1 MIKDYKDKYTGYKE
15 IIDDKLNNVFEKN
28 VPAEIYEPLIY
39 ILSGGGKRIRPV
51 LLLFSC
57 EAVGGNYMDAIYA
70 AVSVEM
76 LHNFTLIHDDIMDNA
91 DKRRGKETI
100 HKKWNRDVAILT
112 GDALLGLA
120 YNTLLKT
127 KSENI
132 QQITQA
138 FTEGIIEVC
147 EGQGF
152 DKEFEVKGNVSPEEY
167 LMMINK
173 KTSQLLVSCAKIG
186 ALIGNADAN
195 SIKYLVNYA
204 EHIGLA
210 FQIQDDLLDITADEK
225 KFGKKIGGDLRE
237 GKKTYLL
244 LKALDVVDVKR
255 DKIILE
261 SILANKGLKDDEDIF
276 KVKEIYKRYDVID
289 SALNEIERYTVKAN
303 EYLNELKNKEGRDSL
318 IWFSDMLLSRST

>member
-1 MIKDYKDKYTGYKE
+1 MIKDYKDKYTVYKD
-15 IIDDKLNNVFEKN
+15 IIDEKLNHIIEKN
-28 VPAEIYEPLIY
+28 IPDGIYEPLKY

-51 LLLFSC
+51 LLMFSC
-57 EAVGGNYMDAIYA
+57 EAVGGNYKDAIDA

-100 HKKWNRDVAILT
+100 HKKWNRDVAILS

-127 KSENI
+127 KSVNI
-132 QQITQA
+132 QQIAQA

-152 DKEFEVKGNVSPEEY
+152 DKEFEVKGNVSLEEY

-173 KTSQLLVSCAKIG
+173 KTSQLLVSCAKMG
-186 ALIGNADAN
+186 ALIGNADKN
-195 SIKYLVNYA
+195 SIKNLINYA

-244 LKALDVVDVKR
+244 LKALEVVNVRK
-255 DKIILE
+255 DKTILE
-261 SILANKGLKDDEDIF
+261 SIINSKGLQNNEEIL
-276 KVKEIYKRYDVID
+276 KVKEIYEKYGIVD
-289 SALNEIERYTVKAN
+289 SAMNEIEKYTSKAN
-303 EYLNELKNKEGRDSL
+303 EYLNELKNEDGRNSL
-318 IWFSDMLLSRST
+318 TWFSDMLLSRTM

>member
-1 MIKDYKDKYTGYKE
+1 MIKDYKDRYTKYKE
-15 IIDDKLNNVFEKN
+15 IIDERLNSVIEKN
-28 VPAEIYEPLIY
+28 NPEGIYEPLIY

-51 LLLFSC
+51 LLMFSC
-57 EAVGGNYMDAIYA
+57 EAAGGNYLDAIDA

-100 HKKWNRDVAILT
+100 HKKWNRDVAILS

-127 KSENI
+127 RSANI
-132 QQITQA
+132 QKITQA

-152 DKEFEVKGNVSPEEY
+152 DKEFEIKGDVKLEDY

-173 KTSQLLVSCAKIG
+173 KTSQLLVSCARIG
-186 ALIGNADAN
+186 ALIGNADEN
-195 SIKYLVNYA
+195 TINNLVNYA

-210 FQIQDDLLDITADEK
+210 FQIQDDLLDITADET

-244 LKALDVVDVKR
+244 LKALNVVNEQK
-255 DKIILE
+255 DKNILE
-261 SILANKGLKDDEDIF
+261 SIITNKGLKKEEEIL
-276 KVKEIYKRYDVID
+276 KVKAIYKKYGVIN
-289 SALNEIERYTVKAN
+289 SALCEIEKYTSKAN
-303 EYLNELKNKEGRDSL
+303 EFLNELKNEDGRNSL